1 MTRLLLTTNHVI
13 SRNVT
18 NSHHSLQYSIDLRI
32 GHLIQELLLFLIF
45 EQLESF
51 FINSLK
57 VFLARKNKHEFECD
71 LFFFIWIFALTL
83 FVKYNDH
90 SDEKQGPKKTPKV
103 IFYFH
108 EENKTQLF
116 NIIVLIIY
124 TFRSI
129 EHHIIV
135 D

>member
-1 MTRLLLTTNHVI
+1 MLLSTSQVI
-13 SRNVT
+13 ARNVT
-18 NSHHSLQYSIDLRI
+18 NSYHSLQYSIDLCI

-57 VFLARKNKHEFECD
+57 VLLARKNKHEFECD

-90 SDEKQGPKKTPKV
+90 SD
-103 IFYFH
+103 
-108 EENKTQLF
+108 
-116 NIIVLIIY
+116 
-124 TFRSI
+124 
-129 EHHIIV
+129 
-135 D
+135 